1 MMAETWGLGFSLSEM
16 RFLCSK
22 LHYIKLEVELAD
34 SWFMLLGHNGGLLNV
49 NMCLHRW
56 NEGYVG
62 DFMTKGLKRLRNE
75 HDLCPAEPTTCF
87 FPT

>member
-1 MMAETWGLGFSLSEM
+1 MMAETWGLGFSLTEASLSEM

-62 DFMTKGLKRLRNE
+62 GLHDKR
-75 HDLCPAEPTTCF
+75 AKASQK
-87 FPT
+87 

>member
-1 MMAETWGLGFSLSEM
+1 M

-22 LHYIKLEVELAD
+22 LHYIKLEVEFAD

-62 DFMTKGLKRLRNE
+62 GTS
-75 HDLCPAEPTTCF
+75 
-87 FPT
+87 